1 MLDVLDKQIPNDFSK
16 SKTKTQIILTH
27 TGRNAAS
34 YLNGLKYRHN
44 KKYNRLP
51 HYIITKEGLILQ
63 TMEDLKY
70 NKYFND
76 PVFDKQSI
84 IVSLENLGWLEK
96 QPLKNHHINWF
107 GSIYKGKVFDK
118 KWRDYFFWE
127 PYTKKQIENTAK
139 LCLSICDKY
148 KIEPICI
155 GHNTKTNRIE
165 TFNGILS
172 RSNMDEDATDLS
184 PAFDFEYFIK
194 KLEI

>member
-27 TGRNAAS
+27 TTRNAAS

-76 PVFDKQSI
+76 SVFDKKSI

-107 GSIYKGKVFDK
+107 GSIYKGKVFEK

-127 PYTKKQIENTAK
+127 PYAKKQIENTAK
-139 LCLSICDKY
+139 LCLKLCDTY

-165 TFNGILS
+165 SFNGILS
-172 RSNMDEDATDLS
+172 RSNMDEDSTDLS

-194 KLEI
+194 KLET